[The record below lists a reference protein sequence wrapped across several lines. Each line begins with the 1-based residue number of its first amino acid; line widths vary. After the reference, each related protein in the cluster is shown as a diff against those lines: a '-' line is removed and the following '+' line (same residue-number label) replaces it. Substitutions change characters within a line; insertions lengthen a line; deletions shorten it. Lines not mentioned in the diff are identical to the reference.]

1 MERSGDKVL
10 RVVGLWTE
18 VAWRGFRWSVRGQ
31 AAGERSRPQPALVRT
46 GLGFTVALEFPD
58 HEGVVRGVAGSLPG
72 LGDTS
77 ISLRENRPVAAA
89 LAGYDILHLSV
100 ASRDELEDWAAKL
113 DRLTVEHSPIRDAT
127 SHWLMSVVEPDRLEV
142 RLHSRESHSLDDAAP
157 RPDRGRRVADQR

>member
-1 MERSGDKVL
+1 MDFGGVFGVKLPVSDL
-10 RVVGLWTE
+10 
-18 VAWRGFRWSVRGQ
+18 A
-31 AAGERSRPQPALVRT
+31 RSRQWYERVF
-46 GLGFTVALEFPD
+46 GFTVALEFPD

-100 ASRDELEDWAAKL
+100 ASRDELENWAAKL

-157 RPDRGRRVADQR
+157 RPDRGRRAADQR

>member
-1 MERSGDKVL
+1 VDFGGVFGVKLPVSDL
-10 RVVGLWTE
+10 
-18 VAWRGFRWSVRGQ
+18 A
-31 AAGERSRPQPALVRT
+31 RSRHWYEQVF
-46 GLGFTVALEFPD
+46 GFTVALEFPD

-72 LGDTS
+72 LGDTR

-142 RLHSRESHSLDDAAP
+142 RLHSRESHSLDDAVP
-157 RPDRGRRVADQR
+157 RPDRGRRVDEPPSTHETGPRSHPLEGHRSR

>member
-1 MERSGDKVL
+1 MDFGGVFGVKLPVSDL
-10 RVVGLWTE
+10 
-18 VAWRGFRWSVRGQ
+18 A
-31 AAGERSRPQPALVRT
+31 RSRQWYERVF
-46 GLGFTVALEFPD
+46 GFTVALEFPD

-100 ASRDELEDWAAKL
+100 ASRDELENWAAKL
-113 DRLTVEHSPIRDAT
+113 DRLTVEHSAIMDAT
-127 SHWLMSVVEPDRLEV
+127 SHWLLSVVDPDRLEV

>member
-1 MERSGDKVL
+1 VDFGGVFGVKLPVSDL
-10 RVVGLWTE
+10 
-18 VAWRGFRWSVRGQ
+18 A
-31 AAGERSRPQPALVRT
+31 RSRHWYEQVF
-46 GLGFTVALEFPD
+46 GFTVALEFPD

-72 LGDTS
+72 LGDIS

-113 DRLTVEHSPIRDAT
+113 DRLTVEHSPIRGAT